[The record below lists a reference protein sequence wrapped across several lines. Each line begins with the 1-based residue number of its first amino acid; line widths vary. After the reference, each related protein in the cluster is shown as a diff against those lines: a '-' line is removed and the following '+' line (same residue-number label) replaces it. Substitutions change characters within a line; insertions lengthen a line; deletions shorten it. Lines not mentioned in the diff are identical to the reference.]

1 MCERVFQPIY
11 IYVYFHGY
19 KMLRFLVPT
28 ILVGAGLGV
37 GVSVLLFVV
46 GCIIKHVINKPKPTE
61 VVSIKYNQE
70 RKIKFIK

>member
-1 MCERVFQPIY
+1 
-11 IYVYFHGY
+11 
-19 KMLRFLVPT
+19 MLRFLVPT